1 MKNYID
7 LIEQTFEFPTREFT
21 VENNELLFNNVP
33 LMDIIEQ
40 YGTPL
45 KLTYLP
51 KIGEHIENARLL
63 FRNAM
68 KKFNYKGG
76 YTYCYCTKSSHFR
89 FILEKALGYNVH
101 LETSS
106 AFDIPIIQE
115 LYKQGKIAK
124 NTYILCNGYKRPQY
138 LQYITDMANDGFNII
153 PVLDNLKE
161 IDYYEQHLKADTM
174 NLAIRIAT
182 DEEPNFAFYTSR
194 LGVRYSD
201 INDLY
206 NKRIAPNPKFKLKML
221 HFFINTGIKDNA
233 YYWSELTRFMFKY
246 CEMKKICPDLD
257 SIDIG
262 GGMPI
267 QTSLQ
272 FNYDYQ
278 AMIDEIIEN
287 IQWICN
293 KNNVPVPHIFTEFGS
308 YTVGESGA
316 VIYSII
322 DQKLQN
328 DKEMWYMI
336 DGSFIT
342 QLPDS
347 WGMGQKYIMLPINNW
362 DSPYRTV
369 NLGGLTCDS
378 MDFYNT
384 EAHSADLYLPIFNE
398 ETENQYVGF
407 FHTGAY
413 QESLGGYGGI
423 QHCLIP
429 APKHVIIDRDDEGHL
444 FTQLFSP
451 EQDSESMLDILG
463 YTEKPQEKPFPVLK
477 INEEKQVVSE
487 KELEQAIIE

>member
-1 MKNYID
+1 MKSTYCN
-7 LIEQTFEFPTREFT
+7 LIEQTFEFPTMEFH
-21 VENNELLFNNVP
+21 VENDKLHFNNVA
-33 LMDIIEQ
+33 LMDIIKE

-51 KIGEHIENARLL
+51 KIGEHITNAKS
-63 FRNAM
+63 FFKNAF
-68 KKFNYKGG
+68 KRHNYKGS
-76 YTYCYCTKSSHFR
+76 YTYCYCTKSSHFS
-89 FILEKALGYNVH
+89 FVLEEALQHNIH
-101 LETSS
+101 IETSS
-106 AFDIPIIQE
+106 AYDIPILRK
-115 LYKQGKIAK
+115 LYNDGKISK
-124 NTYILCNGYKRPQY
+124 STYIICNGYKLPLYQ
-138 LQYITDMANDGFNII
+138 QYITEMINEGFNVM
-153 PVLDNLKE
+153 PVLDNLRE
-161 IDYYEQHLKADTM
+161 IEYYEKNATAEHL
-174 NLAIRIAT
+174 NFAIRIAT

-194 LGVRYSD
+194 LGIRYSD
-201 INDLY
+201 INDFY
-206 NKRIAPNPKFKLKML
+206 KEKIESNPNFRLKML
-221 HFFINTGIKDNA
+221 HFFINTGMRDTA

-262 GGMPI
+262 GGLPI

-278 AMIDEIIEN
+278 QMIDEIVEN

-316 VIYSII
+316 VIYKVI

-342 QLPDS
+342 HLPDS
-347 WGMGQKYIMLPINNW
+347 WGMNQKYIMLAVNNW
-362 DSPYRTV
+362 DNPYQKV
-369 NLGGLTCDS
+369 NIGGLTCDS
-378 MDFYNT
+378 QDFYNT
-384 EAHSADLYLPIFNE
+384 EAHSADLYLPVFELDDE
-398 ETENQYVGF
+398 EQYVGF

-429 APKHVIIDRDDEGHL
+429 APKHVLVDRDEEGNITTKL
-444 FTQLFSP
+444 FATQQNSN
-451 EQDSESMLDILG
+451 SMLHILG
-463 YTEKPQEKPFPVLK
+463 YTTT
-477 INEEKQVVSE
+477 EEPIAPKNGKKKVAEAVG
-487 KELEQAIIE
+487 EQ